1 MTALT
6 VDDRAVGGYHDDVVR
21 TADGWRLRRR
31 RSDPRTGGVA
41 GALLDGSGRAS

>member
-1 MTALT
+1 MSVLTAE
-6 VDDRAVGGYHDDVVR
+6 VRVVGAQHDVVR
-21 TADGWRLRRR
+21 AADGWRLRRR